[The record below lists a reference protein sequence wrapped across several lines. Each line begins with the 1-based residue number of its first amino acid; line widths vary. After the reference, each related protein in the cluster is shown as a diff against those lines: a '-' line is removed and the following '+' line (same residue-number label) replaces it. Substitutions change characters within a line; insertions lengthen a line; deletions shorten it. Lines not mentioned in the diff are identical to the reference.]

1 MFVALCEQVY
11 TSVTI
16 CYLQVCREQRLEV
29 QVMFTQHGVEMD
41 IQYGSVKTWFTPDI
55 QGSMGEHKMTD
66 TRFSGNPKS
75 KQ

>member
-1 MFVALCEQVY
+1 MYVALCEHVY

-16 CYLQVCREQRLEV
+16 RYLQVCREQRLEV
-29 QVMFTQHGVEMD
+29 QVMFIQHGVDMD
-41 IQYGSVKTWFTPDI
+41 IQYGSVITPDI
-55 QGSMGEHKMTD
+55 QGSMGEHRMTD

>member
-1 MFVALCEQVY
+1 
-11 TSVTI
+11 
-16 CYLQVCREQRLEV
+16 
-29 QVMFTQHGVEMD
+29 MFTQHGVEMD